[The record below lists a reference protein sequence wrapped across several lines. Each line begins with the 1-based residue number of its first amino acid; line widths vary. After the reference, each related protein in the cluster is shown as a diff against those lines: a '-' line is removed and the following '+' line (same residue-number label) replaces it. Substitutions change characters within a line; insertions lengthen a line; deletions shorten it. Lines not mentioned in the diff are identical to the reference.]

1 MEFDITGYNFGHP
14 IRYDHTKK
22 EWLYFDGKANTNE
35 VYQDLVCPKCN
46 MKPTE
51 KGHDPCIA
59 NLEDV
64 KYACCGH
71 GINEGEQAYIMYE
84 NGETVRF
91 KSTEK
96 LHEYL
101 KNKKDA

>member
-1 MEFDITGYNFGHP
+1 MLFEITGYNFGHP
-14 IRYDHTKK
+14 IKYDSVK
-22 EWLYFDGKANTNE
+22 EEWFYKDGKANTDE
-35 VYQDLVCPKCN
+35 VYQELVCPKCN

-59 NLEDV
+59 NLEGV

-71 GINEGEQAYIMYE
+71 GVIDEEQAYIMYE
-84 NGETVRF
+84 DGETIRF
-91 KSTEK
+91 KTTED

-101 KNKKDA
+101 KNKENA